1 MIWSSVLLG
10 LAGLY
15 AFDYFR
21 RLFNNIRLAQR
32 TGLPYTVLPF
42 AGNSLQVK
50 ILLSIRWLPYI
61 INHWLPGWLADIIN
75 DETYDYRWTVKDRR
89 AKKLGKMYMV
99 VTAENIVCHIA
110 DASLVT
116 QICNARQSFPKP
128 IWQYELLN
136 LYGPNL
142 LTCEDQAWAHHRRH
156 TAPTFNEKNSALV
169 WEESI
174 RQMTEMLHHW
184 QVAGTSEKLHGF
196 VVASTRGD
204 LLKFSL
210 NVLCGA
216 GFGVKLPFKQL
227 PQESTN
233 DPNDVF
239 KDTEKPP
246 EGFSFTFRSAVAYM
260 NLRIMT
266 VVLATMV
273 IPKWIPRALMPWL
286 KSDFEA
292 HRDLEAY
299 LRKLISMGKAE
310 KTADKPDNSQNL
322 VQGLLMSRNKEA
334 ASGSSKGI
342 GLTDLEIIGNMHIF
356 TIAGHETTATSLRFT
371 LLLLALHQDVQDW
384 LYEGV
389 LEAAHG
395 EPKDV
400 AQWDYHRMFPKLI
413 TPLCVMLEVLRL
425 YPPVVTVP
433 KSTSETPSPLTY
445 QGKQYVLPPRVN
457 INLNTNCLH
466 YSEQYWGPDV
476 AIFYPQRWDARNQ
489 NSFLAKNASTQGLAG
504 PGLEFPTVHKPVRG
518 AFIPFSD
525 GFRACL
531 GKKFAQVEFIA
542 ALSALSRNYK
552 VELADDSPEGR
563 NDAERVLRE
572 STSVLTLSMREDV
585 PIRFQRR
592 KD

>member
-1 MIWSSVLLG
+1 
-10 LAGLY
+10 
-15 AFDYFR
+15 
-21 RLFNNIRLAQR
+21 
-32 TGLPYTVLPF
+32 
-42 AGNSLQVK
+42 
-50 ILLSIRWLPYI
+50 
-61 INHWLPGWLADIIN
+61 
-75 DETYDYRWTVKDRR
+75 
-89 AKKLGKMYMV
+89 
-99 VTAENIVCHIA
+99 
-110 DASLVT
+110 
-116 QICNARQSFPKP
+116 
-128 IWQYELLN
+128 
-136 LYGPNL
+136 
-142 LTCEDQAWAHHRRH
+142 
-156 TAPTFNEKNSALV
+156 
-169 WEESI
+169 
-174 RQMTEMLHHW
+174 MTEMLHHW

-395 EPKDV
+395 EPEDV
-400 AQWDYHRMFPKLI
+400 AQWDYHRRFPKLI
-413 TPLCVMLEVLRL
+413 TPLCVMVCPIIVILH
-425 YPPVVTVP
+425 TI
-433 KSTSETPSPLTY
+433 LT
-445 QGKQYVLPPRVN
+445 
-457 INLNTNCLH
+457 
-466 YSEQYWGPDV
+466 
-476 AIFYPQRWDARNQ
+476 
-489 NSFLAKNASTQGLAG
+489 
-504 PGLEFPTVHKPVRG
+504 
-518 AFIPFSD
+518 
-525 GFRACL
+525 
-531 GKKFAQVEFIA
+531 
-542 ALSALSRNYK
+542 
-552 VELADDSPEGR
+552 
-563 NDAERVLRE
+563 
-572 STSVLTLSMREDV
+572 
-585 PIRFQRR
+585 
-592 KD
+592 